1 MHPSEKV
8 KTHRKPT
15 NLSLDNELLREA
27 KALGI
32 NVSRSAEAGIEVAVR
47 RQKQLNWLK
56 ENAAAVESSNAYV
69 EEKGLPLSKH
79 RWYFDPDQET
89 WYITL
94 SPKINFNRKVT
105 MFDQVIAVIKKLT
118 EAGVSLLALAIVAQI
133 IFGEVVPFIG
143 GDVIGNIT
151 AIVDTLG
158 AQGLVGLA
166 AVGVIYA
173 IFNRSS

>member
-69 EEKGLPLSKH
+69 EEKGLPLSQY
-79 RWYFDPDQET
+79 RRF
-89 WYITL
+89 
-94 SPKINFNRKVT
+94 
-105 MFDQVIAVIKKLT
+105 
-118 EAGVSLLALAIVAQI
+118 
-133 IFGEVVPFIG
+133 
-143 GDVIGNIT
+143 
-151 AIVDTLG
+151 
-158 AQGLVGLA
+158 
-166 AVGVIYA
+166 
-173 IFNRSS
+173 